1 MKILFVCS
9 GNTCRSPMASA
20 ILQQFADR
28 DDLASAIS
36 VSSAGVAA
44 QIGSPASTVARD
56 VMVRMGL
63 SLAYHEARQIG
74 FADLVENDLVLTMT
88 EGQRHILASG
98 MPEVS
103 DKVFSLGTFIGEKG
117 DVVDPYGGGA
127 QEYEA
132 CAVVLTNWLA
142 AAWEKIKTQLA
153 LQTGGASNE

>member
-28 DDLASAIS
+28 DDLTPTVS
-36 VSSAGVAA
+36 VSSAGIAV
-44 QIGSPASTVARD
+44 QIGSPASAAARD
-56 VMVRMGL
+56 VMVRLGL

-74 FADLVENDLVLTMT
+74 FADLVKSDLVLTMT
-88 EGQRHILASG
+88 EGQHHILVSG

-103 DKVFSLGTFIGEKG
+103 GKVFSLGAFIGEKG

-132 CAVVLTNWLA
+132 CAVILAKWLA
-142 AAWEKIKTQLA
+142 VAWEKIKTQYA
-153 LQTGGASNE
+153 LQTGGVSDE